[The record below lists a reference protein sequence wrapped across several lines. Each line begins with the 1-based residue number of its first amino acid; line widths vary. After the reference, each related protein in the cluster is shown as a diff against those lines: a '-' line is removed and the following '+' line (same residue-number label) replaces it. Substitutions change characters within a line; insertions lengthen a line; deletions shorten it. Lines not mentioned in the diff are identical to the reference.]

1 MSLEFK
7 NGLFLAI
14 VIFSNTVG
22 TLFLAIGMHEMP
34 DFAATAAGAY
44 ILTFFSNPWIMC
56 GIAVLALWMLSQL
69 SMYTW
74 ADLSYVLPMT
84 AGAYVLT
91 AILSRFVL
99 GEHIS
104 IERWAGILLI
114 SFGVLFVAETPPHA
128 EEKPRGDCS

>member
-1 MSLEFK
+1 MTFEIK
-7 NGLFLAI
+7 NGVFLAL
-14 VIFSNTVG
+14 VIFSNTIG

-34 DFAATAAGAY
+34 KFTVA
-44 ILTFFSNPWIMC
+44 ILFTFILAFLTNPWIMV
-56 GIAVLALWMLSQL
+56 GIALLALWMFSQL

-99 GEHIS
+99 NEHIS

-114 SFGVLFVAETPPHA
+114 SFGVLFVAETPA
-128 EEKPRGDCS
+128 REEKTTKGPGR

>member
-1 MSLEFK
+1 MTFEFK
-7 NGLFLAI
+7 NGLFLAL

-22 TLFLAIGMHEMP
+22 TLFLAIGMHQMP
-34 DFAATAAGAY
+34 RFSPAAPFPY
-44 ILTFFSNPWIMC
+44 VLSFLSNVWIMT
-56 GIAVLALWMLSQL
+56 GIAMLALWMFSQL

-99 GEHIS
+99 NEHIS
-104 IERWAGILLI
+104 IARWAGVLLI
-114 SFGVLFVAETPPHA
+114 SFGVFFVAETPPR
-128 EEKPRGDCS
+128 EEERPEGVTQ